1 MARGSYLAGIMRS
14 CILAVGALGGMG
26 LPVYAASDITI
37 GGSATLTTDY
47 VFRGITQTAGNPAI
61 QGEFDLTYSVKQ
73 FPNLFYFTIWSSN
86 LDFGGGPQGQEIAP
100 IEIDWDAGIRPT
112 WGKWTFD
119 IGSLYYSYPGSCN
132 SVCTHAALGIGS
144 IPYWEL
150 KTGVSRNF
158 FSDKLALS
166 LTNYWSPDVFGS
178 TGNNDVLEFDYGWTF
193 NKVWYF
199 TPNIGGVVGRQWGT
213 QSAGGFDYTYWNVGL
228 NLAFNN
234 KPALA
239 LDLRYWDTS
248 HPDVCPDSVSG
259 VFACGARIVGSFTAK
274 F

>member
-1 MARGSYLAGIMRS
+1 MARGSYLAGMMRS
-14 CILAVGALGGMG
+14 SVLGAALLAGAA
-26 LPVYAASDITI
+26 LPAYAASDITI
-37 GGSATLTTDY
+37 AGSATLTTDY

-61 QGEFDLTYSVKQ
+61 QGEFDFTYAVKQ
-73 FPNLFYFTIWSSN
+73 FPSLFYFTIWSSN
-86 LDFGGGPQGQEIAP
+86 LDFGGGPTGQQIAP

-119 IGSLYYSYPGSCN
+119 FGSLYYSYPGSCEPH
-132 SVCTHAALGIGS
+132 VCGLTGHPA
-144 IPYWEL
+144 YWEL
-150 KTGVSRNF
+150 KTGVSRNL

-166 LTNYWSPDVFGS
+166 LTNYWSPDTFGQ
-178 TGNNDVLEFDYGWTF
+178 TGRNNVLEFDAGWTF

-213 QSAGGFDYTYWNVGL
+213 QSEGGFDYTYWNVGL
-228 NLAFNN
+228 NLGFNN

-248 HPDVCPDSVSG
+248 GIPEANCPNEGESG
-259 VFACGARIVGSFTAK
+259 TFACGARIVGSFTAK